1 MTAFN
6 KRGFLKW
13 LKDCK
18 GKDVHVFLD
27 ALNNPAIEVARN
39 FAEDLRAKIGS
50 SCPEVSIEQS
60 YHRVTI
66 LLTLSEVCQPC
77 GISSGT
83 SIQYPKPPQG
93 GTGKS

>member
-1 MTAFN
+1 MTDFN

-13 LKDCK
+13 LRGCK
-18 GKDVHVFLD
+18 GKDVHTFLD

-50 SCPEVSIEQS
+50 SCPEVKVEQS

-66 LLTLSEVCQPC
+66 SLAPLSSAAVEATQT
-77 GISSGT
+77 SSKG
-83 SIQYPKPPQG
+83 
-93 GTGKS
+93 